1 MKRCP
6 QCNRVETDDALVFC
20 RADGTALVSDSSSLG
35 SEAGMA
41 RLGSASA
48 ASEIETS
55 ILPHKVE
62 GVMSRGST
70 APTTVLP
77 AQPAASTTRALSR
90 QSRSKAVIGGVAL
103 MLAAIAVGGYFYH
116 SGKSRPAIESIA
128 VMPFVNE
135 SGNTDVEYLSDG
147 MTETLINSLSQI
159 PNLSVKAR
167 SSVFRYKGKEI
178 DPKKIAS
185 ELNVQ
190 AILLGRVVQR
200 GEQLTLSLELID
212 AQTENTLWG
221 TKYERKSSDLVA
233 LQREM
238 ARDVSSK
245 LKTRFS
251 GADEARVTKNYTA
264 NPEAY
269 QLYLR
274 GRYHYAKLTKED
286 MQRGVEYFQQAI
298 KLDPNFAMAYVG
310 IADSYNAIPSFNYLS
325 PREAIPQAKTA
336 SLRALEI
343 DPTLAEAHTA
353 LATSITEY
361 DWDWEK
367 AEREFK
373 RALELNPNAAST
385 HFLYGLIYLLPM
397 GRTAEAIGEI
407 QRSVELEPLNVDM
420 GANLAAAYMYARQ
433 NERALEQAR
442 KTYDLEPNFVGGR
455 IWLATVYDANGMY
468 GQAIELCEKS
478 LRSDPASPPFL
489 TLAGYAYA
497 NAGQRQKA
505 EEIIK
510 RWKEISKT
518 QYVSHYWIAPI
529 YAALGERDHAFEELE
544 KAYLERDYFMPR
556 LKIDPFMDA
565 LRDDP
570 RFKEM
575 LKRLNLPE

>member
-6 QCNRVETDDALVFC
+6 QCHRVESDDTLAFC
-20 RADGTALVSDSSSLG
+20 RADGTPLVNDSAPPG
-35 SEAGMA
+35 DKAGTA
-41 RLGSASA
+41 RLSPASA
-48 ASEIETS
+48 FGESETS
-55 ILPHKVE
+55 ILPHATDA
-62 GVMSRGST
+62 GLNPGT
-70 APTTVLP
+70 AATTILN
-77 AQPAASTTRALSR
+77 TRPPPNATRELDKP
-90 QSRSKAVIGGVAL
+90 SKRRRL
-103 MLAAIAVGGYFYH
+103 LLAACALIAATLAVGGYLYLT
-116 SGKSRPAIESIA
+116 SRAKASIQSIA

-135 SGNTDVEYLSDG
+135 SGSADVEYLSDG

-167 SSVFRYKGKEI
+167 SSVFRYKGKEV
-178 DPKKIAS
+178 DPKKVAS

-190 AILLGRVVQR
+190 AILTGRVVQR
-200 GEQLTLSLELID
+200 GEQLTVSLELID
-212 AQTENTLWG
+212 ARTENTLWG
-221 TKYERKSSDLVA
+221 NKYERKSSDLVA
-233 LQREM
+233 LQSEM

-245 LKTRFS
+245 LKTRLS
-251 GADEARVTKNYTA
+251 GADEVKVTKNYTE

-286 MQRGVEYFQQAI
+286 MQRGVQYFQQAI

-310 IADSYNAIPSFNYLS
+310 IADSYNATPSFNYLS
-325 PREAIPQAKTA
+325 PREAIPQAKA
-336 SLRALEI
+336 AALRALEI

-373 RALELNPNAAST
+373 RALELNPNAAGT

-397 GRTAEAIGEI
+397 ERTADAVSEI
-407 QRSVELEPLNVDM
+407 QRSVELEPLNVNM

-455 IWLATVYDANGMY
+455 IWLATVYDTNGMY
-468 GQAIELCEKS
+468 KQASELCEES
-478 LRSDPASPPFL
+478 LRSDPANPPFL

-497 NAGQRQKA
+497 KDGQRQKA
-505 EEIIK
+505 EEVIK
-510 RWKEISKT
+510 TWKEVAKT
-518 QYVSHYWIAPI
+518 QYVSHYWIAPT

-544 KAYLERDYFMPR
+544 RAYLERDYFMPR
-556 LKIDPFMDA
+556 LKIDPIMDS

-570 RFKEM
+570 RFAD
-575 LKRLNLPE
+575 LVKRVGLPQ

>member
-6 QCNRVETDDALVFC
+6 QCNRVETDDTLAFC
-20 RADGTALVSDSSSLG
+20 RADGTALLRDSLSPG
-35 SEAGMA
+35 SESGTAQF
-41 RLGSASA
+41 GSASA
-48 ASEIETS
+48 ATEIETS
-55 ILPHKVE
+55 ILPHTTDAAIN
-62 GVMSRGST
+62 RGT

-77 AQPAASTTRALSR
+77 PRPQPSTTRELTKPKRRRVLIAG
-90 QSRSKAVIGGVAL
+90 VILIAAAFTVAEYFYL
-103 MLAAIAVGGYFYH
+103 TRKDKAAIQ
-116 SGKSRPAIESIA
+116 SIA
-128 VMPFVNE
+128 VMPFINE
-135 SGNTDVEYLSDG
+135 SGNADVEYLSDG
-147 MTETLINSLSQI
+147 MTETLINTLSQI

-167 SSVFRYKGKEI
+167 SSVFRYKGKEV
-178 DPKKIAS
+178 DPKKVAS

-190 AILLGRVVQR
+190 AILMGRVVQR

-221 TKYERKSSDLVA
+221 NKYERKSTDLVA
-233 LQREM
+233 LQSEI

-245 LKTRFS
+245 LKTRLS
-251 GADEARVTKNYTA
+251 GADEAKVTKNYTA
-264 NPEAY
+264 NTEAY

-286 MQRGVEYFQQAI
+286 MQRGIEYFQQAI
-298 KLDPNFAMAYVG
+298 KLDPSFAMAYVG

-336 SLRALEI
+336 ALRALEI

-353 LATSITEY
+353 LATSMTEY

-385 HFLYGLIYLLPM
+385 HFLYGMIYLLPM

-407 QRSVELEPLNVDM
+407 QRSVELEPLNIDM

-433 NERALEQAR
+433 NERAFEQAR

-468 GQAIELCEKS
+468 EQAIELCEES
-478 LRSDPASPPFL
+478 LRNDPANPPFL

-497 NAGQRQKA
+497 KDGQRQKA
-505 EEIIK
+505 EEIIT
-510 RWKEISKT
+510 RWKEIAKT
-518 QYVSHYWIAPI
+518 RYVSHYWIAPI
-529 YAALGERDHAFEELE
+529 YSALGERDHAFEELE
-544 KAYLERDYFMPR
+544 KAYLERDYFMTR
-556 LKIDPFMDA
+556 LKIDPFMDS

-570 RFKEM
+570 R
-575 LKRLNLPE
+575 LADLVKRIGLRQ